1 MDSLM
6 NFFNENGL
14 ELLNLTWE
22 HIYISLIAVGLGIVV
37 AVPLGILLTRVPR
50 IASIVMGI
58 LNVLQT
64 IPSFAILAL
73 FIPLLGI
80 GKLPAIVA
88 LFIYSLMPIL
98 RNTYIGINDVKRD
111 LKEAGQGMGMTKWE
125 TVRLVELPLAMPVI
139 MAGIR
144 LSTVFLIGWAT
155 LASYIGAGGLG
166 DFIFAGMNV
175 YRTDLILGGAIPVTL
190 LAVVTDLFLG
200 KVEKWVIPTGL
211 RKMNARA

>member
-37 AVPLGILLTRVPR
+37 AVPLGITLTRVPR
-50 IASIVMGI
+50 TASIVMGI

-73 FIPLLGI
+73 FIPLMGI
-80 GKLPAIVA
+80 GKSPAIVA

-98 RNTYIGINDVKRD
+98 RNTYIGINDVKKD
-111 LKEAGQGMGMTKWE
+111 LKEAGQGMGMSKWE
-125 TVRLVELPLAMPVI
+125 TIRLVELPLAMPVI

-144 LSTVFLIGWAT
+144 LLPYS
-155 LASYIGAGGLG
+155 
-166 DFIFAGMNV
+166 
-175 YRTDLILGGAIPVTL
+175 
-190 LAVVTDLFLG
+190 
-200 KVEKWVIPTGL
+200 
-211 RKMNARA
+211 

>member
-6 NFFNENGL
+6 NFFQENGL

-37 AVPLGILLTRVPR
+37 AVPLGIVLTRVPR
-50 IASIVMGI
+50 TATIVMGF

-80 GKLPAIVA
+80 GKVPAIVA

-98 RNTYIGINDVKRD
+98 RNTYIGINDVK
-111 LKEAGQGMGMTKWE
+111 
-125 TVRLVELPLAMPVI
+125 
-139 MAGIR
+139 
-144 LSTVFLIGWAT
+144 
-155 LASYIGAGGLG
+155 
-166 DFIFAGMNV
+166 
-175 YRTDLILGGAIPVTL
+175 
-190 LAVVTDLFLG
+190 
-200 KVEKWVIPTGL
+200 
-211 RKMNARA
+211 